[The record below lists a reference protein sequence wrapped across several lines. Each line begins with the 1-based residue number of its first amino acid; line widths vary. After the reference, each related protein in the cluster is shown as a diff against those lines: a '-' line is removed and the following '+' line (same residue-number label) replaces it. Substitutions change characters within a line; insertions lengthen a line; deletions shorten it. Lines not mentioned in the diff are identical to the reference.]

1 MVMRVRWRRLLTL
14 AGIDRAIGWSAAPH
28 VWSILFGPL
37 TVLLIT
43 TYLTVEEQ
51 GYYFTFNSIVALQTV
66 FDLGLASVIQQFVSH
81 ERAFLEWQPD
91 GTIGGN
97 DLQKHRLASLL
108 RFGLKWY
115 AFTAGLLSA
124 ALLIAGTMLFALRPS
139 GVTGWERPWI
149 AIALM
154 AGPTLLLAPAFAILE
169 GCGAVAEVARVRM
182 GQIVAGHLAGWGTLL
197 AGGRLWSP
205 AAADAAALIVG
216 LLWIGHQW
224 RHFFADLIRSTGSEV
239 SWRDE
244 VWPFQWRTALSWTS
258 NYFLMQ
264 VFTPIL
270 FLYAGA
276 AEAGRM
282 GMTLAIVTTLSG
294 FSIVWLAT
302 KRPRLAMHV
311 ARREFVAF
319 DRLFFPAA
327 VRSIFVMLAG
337 CIAFIA
343 GAAILGILHHPW
355 RDRLLAP
362 APLVMLTASILM
374 TQIFWSESAYLRAH
388 KQEVLLR
395 VRLTSAALIVASA
408 LALGRCC
415 GATGMMAGFLV
426 SNTVVAVGWGTF
438 VFLRKRREWHSS

>member
-1 MVMRVRWRRLLTL
+1 MPVRWRRVLTL
-14 AGIDRAIGWSAAPH
+14 TGIDRAIGWSAAPH

-154 AGPTLLLAPAFAILE
+154 AGPTLLLARSFAILE

-327 VRSIFVMLAG
+327 VRSIR
-337 CIAFIA
+337 
-343 GAAILGILHHPW
+343 AIRSTEECCWDSPSTRI
-355 RDRLLAP
+355 RK
-362 APLVMLTASILM
+362 
-374 TQIFWSESAYLRAH
+374 FLRATWIG
-388 KQEVLLR
+388 R
-395 VRLTSAALIVASA
+395 SANPEFSS
-408 LALGRCC
+408 RN
-415 GATGMMAGFLV
+415 MAI
-426 SNTVVAVGWGTF
+426 SD
-438 VFLRKRREWHSS
+438 R